1 MKFFK
6 SAPGPLVHPAGGFD
20 IAWRICY
27 TGSLMANDKTIGNW
41 KALAGIALSLV
52 FMFLAFR
59 QVSLGQ
65 VLLAL
70 GRADYWYLLPVLGI
84 IALSLVLRSLRW
96 QVLLAPMQ
104 KVKAGSLFVSLSIG
118 YMANT
123 FLPAHLGEFVRA
135 WHARK
140 KTGIA
145 ASSIFATIVVERLI
159 DVFCLLL
166 LLAMA
171 LMVFPFPGWVQK
183 SGAVMLALVAVA
195 SALLLLMKKY
205 RVQALA
211 ISGRLLRPLPA
222 SLAGRIKGLLEQF
235 LDGVTALRRPAH
247 YLAVGVLSLLIW
259 VCYTLTIQLL
269 FFAFAFSGRYRLPWS
284 AALVVTVITTISV
297 VVPSSPGY
305 IGSFHFLC
313 QLALGL
319 FAIPKGPALSY
330 AFVLHAVSVFP
341 VFFLGL
347 AFLAREKLSLNAFK
361 EEADA
366 FDH

>member
-1 MKFFK
+1 LLGEF
-6 SAPGPLVHPAGGFD
+6 FD
-20 IAWRICY
+20 IAGWICY
-27 TGSLMANDKTIGNW
+27 TGDLMVLKKIVRNW
-41 KALAGIALSLV
+41 KALAGIALSLF

-65 VLLAL
+65 MLLAL
-70 GRADYWYLLPVLGI
+70 GRANYWYLLPVLAV

-96 QVLLAPMQ
+96 QYLLAPLQ
-104 KVKAGSLFVSLSIG
+104 KVNVGVLFTSLSIG

-135 WHARK
+135 WHTRK
-140 KTGIA
+140 KTGLA
-145 ASSIFATIVVERLI
+145 ASSVFASIVVERLI

-166 LLAMA
+166 LLAAA
-171 LMVFPFPGWVQK
+171 LMVFPFPGWVRK
-183 SGAVMLALVAVA
+183 SGVVMLALVAA
-195 SALLLLMKKY
+195 LSALLLLMKKY
-205 RVQALA
+205 RLQTMAL
-211 ISGRLLRPLPA
+211 SERLLSPLPA
-222 SLAGRIKGLLEQF
+222 APAVKIKGLLEQF
-235 LDGVTALRRPAH
+235 LNGVTALKRPAH

-259 VCYTLTIQLL
+259 VCYALTIHLL
-269 FFAFAFSGRYRLPWS
+269 FLAFAFVGRYRLPWS
-284 AALVVTVITTISV
+284 AALVVMVVTTISV

-305 IGSFHFLC
+305 VGSFHFLC
-313 QLALGL
+313 QLALGF

-347 AFLAREKLSLNAFK
+347 LFLAREKLSLK
-361 EEADA
+361 SLQEENVHA